1 MITFEES
8 TRTIKIL
15 GRPAHYNEAGSG
27 PALLGFHGGGPGAN
41 GWGDNTKWNID
52 ALTVHHQVLL
62 IDLPGYGDSP
72 PMEALPGETQDA
84 MYARFIEAFL
94 NAKGL
99 ETAFLYGTSMSA
111 SPAVTFAHNN
121 PQRVPKLVLKS
132 PSTGAN
138 LLSTSPPDGIKA
150 LGVFRQEPTL
160 ENMQKMMEL
169 FIPKPG
175 LLTDEIVEARFQS
188 ALKAN
193 AMPPATQKPSGNAE
207 PRAPTGRPENA
218 GTRPLGQSGP
228 HGPARRCLNL
238 PSRDPRRPRNALG
251 RRHRP
256 LHRVRTPRGVLRRAA
271 RVSERLAEGAADR
284 WRSCAAPERSTT
296 GAQHHRSAAPPE
308 RSTTGHFIEYEHPEE
323 ISTTLLEF
331 LKD

>member
-8 TRTIKIL
+8 TRTIKVL

-41 GWGDNTKWNID
+41 GWDNTKWNID
-52 ALTVHHQVLL
+52 ALAKQHQVIL

-193 AMPPATQKPSGNAE
+193 AMPPATQKPGGNAE
-207 PRAPTGRPENA
+207 PRALLA
-218 GTRPLGQSGP
+218 GLKMPVLVLWGNQDRMVPLDG
-228 HGPARRCLNL
+228 
-238 PSRDPRRPRNALG
+238 ALI
-251 RRHRP
+251 
-256 LHRVRTPRGVLRRAA
+256 
-271 RVSERLAEGAADR
+271 SLAEIPDVRVMLWG
-284 WRSCAAPERSTT
+284 
-296 GAQHHRSAAPPE
+296 GG
-308 RSTTGHFIEYEHPEE
+308 TGHFIEYEHPEE
-323 ISTTLLEF
+323 FSAALLEF

>member
-8 TRTIKIL
+8 TRTIEVL

-41 GWGDNTKWNID
+41 GWDNTKWNID
-52 ALTVHHQVLL
+52 ALAKQHQVIL

-138 LLSTSPPDGIKA
+138 ILSTSPPDGIKA
-150 LGVFRQEPTL
+150 LGVFRQEPTR

-169 FIPKPG
+169 FMPKPG
-175 LLTDEIVEARFQS
+175 LLTNEIVEARFQS
-188 ALKAN
+188 AIKAN
-193 AMPPATQKPSGNAE
+193 AMPPAIQKPSGNAE
-207 PRAPTGRPENA
+207 PRALLA
-218 GTRPLGQSGP
+218 GLKMPVLVLWGNQDRMVPLDG
-228 HGPARRCLNL
+228 
-238 PSRDPRRPRNALG
+238 ALI
-251 RRHRP
+251 
-256 LHRVRTPRGVLRRAA
+256 
-271 RVSERLAEGAADR
+271 SLAEIPDVRVMLWG
-284 WRSCAAPERSTT
+284 
-296 GAQHHRSAAPPE
+296 GG
-308 RSTTGHFIEYEHPEE
+308 TGHFIEFEHPEE
-323 ISTTLLEF
+323 FSTALLEF